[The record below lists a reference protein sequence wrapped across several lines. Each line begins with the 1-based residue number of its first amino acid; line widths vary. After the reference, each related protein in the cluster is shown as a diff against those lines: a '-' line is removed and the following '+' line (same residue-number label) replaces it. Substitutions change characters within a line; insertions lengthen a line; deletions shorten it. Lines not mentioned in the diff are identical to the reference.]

1 MSSWR
6 DNMLIIIIYS
16 HQEMHIKSTNIS
28 ISSADNKWQLRTPS
42 LTNNNSSKSNTEALC
57 CVEILLCCLFAGQN
71 ISLNH
76 FSVAHS
82 RPTSCLLGCA
92 IPSTFARISN
102 YLCCERYDCHM
113 SNIAHKCHVYWHV
126 HVCLLCC
133 PLLSRQWQ
141 CDYKV
146 WHLLLTYELIFKL
159 NGVLSGKTGKLTWTE
174 DISIE

>member
-6 DNMLIIIIYS
+6 DNMLITIISS

-28 ISSADNKWQLRTPS
+28 ISSANNKWQPRTPS

-57 CVEILLCCLFAGQN
+57 CVEILLCCLFAGQI

-92 IPSTFARISN
+92 IHSTFARISN
-102 YLCCERYDCHM
+102 YLCCERYDCHV
-113 SNIAHKCHVYWHV
+113 SNIAHKCRVLARTCV
-126 HVCLLCC
+126 FIVLPTLK
-133 PLLSRQWQ
+133 QTVT
-141 CDYKV
+141 V
-146 WHLLLTYELIFKL
+146 WLQSLTFIVNLWI
-159 NGVLSGKTGKLTWTE
+159 N
-174 DISIE
+174 I